1 MARRSRWRAGRL
13 DSWITGR
20 RLTAADYLAGLAVFG
35 LLFAIYFFTASLRFE
50 TGDELFMYD
59 TAVGFSRRGSVMR
72 SMTADMDWPGET
84 YVEPAQPVLAVPLIW
99 LADKSDRIG
108 NAHAALLFN
117 PLVTA
122 ATAVVLLLYVRRL
135 GYGAHAAVF
144 TALLFGLTT
153 IAWPYTKTFHREPLC
168 ALGLLV
174 AAYGLLRW
182 RQSWAEPGTAVLPWL
197 ALAFVGA
204 AVSVLAKEAGLIALP
219 LLMLIPLLGRRFMPR
234 SGGQLAGTGLLAFVL
249 FVAAVGGLYYYMRVL
264 GAGGPRFDVFGR
276 IGQAIAN
283 RGLLLEGL
291 AGLLLSPG
299 KGVFWYSP
307 VLLLALLGPWYAGAR
322 RFDVGWPLLLLLAFS
337 VVYALVRGQIWY
349 GGTNWGARY
358 LVPVTPFLMLGA
370 APLIERALRSGA
382 IILRL
387 GIIVVALTGLAVQVA
402 AVAINLLDYY
412 RVLESTG
419 IPGAPWTVAIWTP
432 YYSAILGNWRMLL
445 AGAPLDFAWARALAS
460 GADWQLAALL
470 IAAAVLFGALLRR
483 ALRKPAGFVELTGW
497 SSGIVVALLVL
508 GFVSLRRLYPD
519 QRYRGDSVLL
529 QAMRSA
535 LESGSANSDSAV
547 FLNNRTYFDFMLN
560 YFKGRAVWYTLEL
573 NPMELVSPSAQRPA
587 ANTDP
592 FDILNIDAWTPVD
605 FFGRQHSQLFLLM
618 ESGSYTPNV
627 TRALEWAMNTDMHRV
642 RALEFSNEVRLLE
655 FSTSKAPARAAPPEF
670 ALEYRM
676 GNSLVLRGYDAKPPA
691 GLVTPGSI
699 LNVSTQWQAGESVP
713 AALAIGTYL
722 MNPQG
727 GIAFQDDSVPVGGF
741 WPSTEWQAGAVV
753 RHNVAFVLPNDLPP
767 GHYEV
772 WCIVYSQQ
780 DGSRMEVTDAAGTSI
795 RDYAL
800 LYSVEIAR

>member
-122 ATAVVLLLYVRRL
+122 ATAVVLMLYVRRL

-219 LLMLIPLLGRRFMPR
+219 LLMLIPVLGRRFMPR
-234 SGGQLAGTGLLAFVL
+234 SRRQLAGTGLLALVL

-370 APLIERALRSGA
+370 APLIERALRPDA
-382 IILRL
+382 IFLRL
-387 GIIVVALTGLAVQVA
+387 GIIVVALTGLAVQVP
-402 AVAINLLDYY
+402 AVAINLLEYY

-497 SSGIVVALLVL
+497 SSGIGVALLVL
-508 GFVSLRRLYPD
+508 SFVSLRRLYPD

-573 NPMELVSPSAQRPA
+573 NPMELVSPGAERPA

-605 FFGRQHSQLFLLM
+605 FFGRQHAQLFLLM
-618 ESGSYTPNV
+618 ESGPYTPNV

>member
-1 MARRSRWRAGRL
+1 M
-13 DSWITGR
+13 DSWIAGR
-20 RLTAADYLAGLAVFG
+20 RLTAADYLAALAVFG

-168 ALGLLV
+168 TLGLLV

-219 LLMLIPLLGRRFMPR
+219 LLMLIPVLGRRFMPR
-234 SGGQLAGTGLLAFVL
+234 SGRQLAGTGLLALVL
-249 FVAAVGGLYYYMRVL
+249 FVTAVGGLYYYMRVL

-370 APLIERALRSGA
+370 APLIERALRPDA
-382 IILRL
+382 IFLRL
-387 GIIVVALTGLAVQVA
+387 GIIVLALSGLAVQVP
-402 AVAINLLDYY
+402 AVAINLLEYY

-483 ALRKPAGFVELTGW
+483 ALRKPAGFVEVTGW

-573 NPMELVSPSAQRPA
+573 NPMELVSPGAQRPA

-592 FDILNIDAWTPVD
+592 FEILNIDAWTPVD
-605 FFGRQHSQLFLLM
+605 FFGRQHAQLFLLM
-618 ESGSYTPNV
+618 ESGPYTPNV

-655 FSTSKAPARAAPPEF
+655 FSTSKAPARAAPAEF
-670 ALEYRM
+670 VLEYRM

-713 AALAIGTYL
+713 PALAIGTYL

>member
-1 MARRSRWRAGRL
+1 M
-13 DSWITGR
+13 
-20 RLTAADYLAGLAVFG
+20 
-35 LLFAIYFFTASLRFE
+35 
-50 TGDELFMYD
+50 
-59 TAVGFSRRGSVMR
+59 
-72 SMTADMDWPGET
+72 
-84 YVEPAQPVLAVPLIW
+84 
-99 LADKSDRIG
+99 
-108 NAHAALLFN
+108 
-117 PLVTA
+117 
-122 ATAVVLLLYVRRL
+122 
-135 GYGAHAAVF
+135 
-144 TALLFGLTT
+144 
-153 IAWPYTKTFHREPLC
+153 
-168 ALGLLV
+168 
-174 AAYGLLRW
+174 
-182 RQSWAEPGTAVLPWL
+182 
-197 ALAFVGA
+197 
-204 AVSVLAKEAGLIALP
+204 
-219 LLMLIPLLGRRFMPR
+219 
-234 SGGQLAGTGLLAFVL
+234 
-249 FVAAVGGLYYYMRVL
+249 
-264 GAGGPRFDVFGR
+264 
-276 IGQAIAN
+276 
-283 RGLLLEGL
+283 
-291 AGLLLSPG
+291 
-299 KGVFWYSP
+299 
-307 VLLLALLGPWYAGAR
+307 
-322 RFDVGWPLLLLLAFS
+322 
-337 VVYALVRGQIWY
+337 VYALVRGQIWY

-573 NPMELVSPSAQRPA
+573 NPMELVSPGAQRPA
-587 ANTDP
+587 ATTDP

-605 FFGRQHSQLFLLM
+605 FFGRQHAQLFLLM
-618 ESGSYTPNV
+618 ESGPYTPNV

-741 WPSTEWQAGAVV
+741 WPSADWQAGAVV

>member
-1 MARRSRWRAGRL
+1 M

-35 LLFAIYFFTASLRFE
+35 LLFAIYFLTASLRFE

-219 LLMLIPLLGRRFMPR
+219 LLMLIPVLGRRFMPR
-234 SGGQLAGTGLLAFVL
+234 SRRQLAGTGLLALVL

-370 APLIERALRSGA
+370 APLIERALRPNA

-387 GIIVVALTGLAVQVA
+387 GIIVVALTGLAVQVP

-445 AGAPLDFAWARALAS
+445 AGAPLDFAWARALAA

-483 ALRKPAGFVELTGW
+483 ALRKPAGFVEVTGW

-573 NPMELVSPSAQRPA
+573 NPMELVSPGAQRPA

-605 FFGRQHSQLFLLM
+605 FFGRQHAQLFLLM
-618 ESGSYTPNV
+618 ESGPYTPNV

-642 RALEFSNEVRLLE
+642 RALE
-655 FSTSKAPARAAPPEF
+655 
-670 ALEYRM
+670 
-676 GNSLVLRGYDAKPPA
+676 
-691 GLVTPGSI
+691 
-699 LNVSTQWQAGESVP
+699 
-713 AALAIGTYL
+713 
-722 MNPQG
+722 
-727 GIAFQDDSVPVGGF
+727 
-741 WPSTEWQAGAVV
+741 
-753 RHNVAFVLPNDLPP
+753 
-767 GHYEV
+767 
-772 WCIVYSQQ
+772 
-780 DGSRMEVTDAAGTSI
+780 
-795 RDYAL
+795 
-800 LYSVEIAR
+800 

>member
-1 MARRSRWRAGRL
+1 M
-13 DSWITGR
+13 DSWITER
-20 RLTAADYLAGLAVFG
+20 RLTAADYLAGLAGFG

-59 TAVGFSRRGSVMR
+59 TAVGFSRRGSVLR

-99 LADKSDRIG
+99 LADQSDRIG
-108 NAHAALLFN
+108 NAHAAMLFN

-122 ATAVVLLLYVRRL
+122 ATAVVLMLYVRRL
-135 GYGAHAAVF
+135 GYGMHTAVF
-144 TALLFGLTT
+144 SALLFGLTT

-168 ALGLLV
+168 TLGLLV

-182 RQSWAEPGTAVLPWL
+182 RQSWSEPGAAVLPWL
-197 ALAFVGA
+197 ALALVGGA
-204 AVSVLAKEAGLIALP
+204 ASVLAKEAGLIGLP

-234 SGGQLAGTGLLAFVL
+234 SGGQLAATGLLALVL
-249 FVAAVGGLYYYMRVL
+249 FVIAVGGLYYYMRVL
-264 GAGGPRFDVFGR
+264 GAGGPRFDVMGR
-276 IGQAIAN
+276 IGQAISN

-291 AGLLLSPG
+291 VGLLLSPG
-299 KGVFWYSP
+299 KGVFWHSP
-307 VLLLALLGPWYAGAR
+307 VLLLALLGPWFAGSR
-322 RFDVGWPLLLLLAFS
+322 RFDVGWPLLLLLAFAL
-337 VVYALVRGQIWY
+337 VYALVRGQIWY

-358 LVPVTPFLMLGA
+358 LVPVTPFLMLAA
-370 APLIERALRSGA
+370 APIIERALRPAA
-382 IILRL
+382 ILWRL
-387 GIIVVALTGLAVQVA
+387 GILIVALAGLAVQVP

-412 RVLESTG
+412 RVLEATG

-445 AGAPLDFAWARALAS
+445 AGTAVDFAWARALTA

-470 IAAAVLFGALLRR
+470 IAAAALCGALLRR
-483 ALRKPAGFVELTGW
+483 ALRKPAGYFELTGW
-497 SSGIVVALLVL
+497 CLAVAVGLLVL

-535 LESGSANSDSAV
+535 LESGSKNTDAAV

-573 NPMELVSPSAQRPA
+573 NPNELIAPGAQHPTPS
-587 ANTDP
+587 TDP
-592 FDILNIDAWTPVD
+592 FDILNVDAWTPVD
-605 FFGRQHSQLFLLM
+605 YFGRQHAKLFLLM
-618 ESGSYTPNV
+618 ESGPYTPNV

-670 ALEYRM
+670 ALDNRV
-676 GNSLVLRGYDAKPPA
+676 GDSLVLRGYDAKPPA
-691 GLVTPGSI
+691 GLVSPGSI
-699 LNVSTQWQAGESVP
+699 LNISTQWQAAENVP

-727 GIAFQDDSVPVGGF
+727 AIAFQDDSVPVGGF
-741 WPSTEWQAGAVV
+741 WPSADWQAGAVV
-753 RHNVAFVLPNDLPP
+753 RHNVAFVLPIDLPP
-767 GHYEV
+767 GHYDV

-780 DGSRMEVTDAAGTSI
+780 DGTRLAVTDAAGTSI
-795 RDYAL
+795 RDYVL
-800 LYSVEIAR
+800 LYGVEIAR

>member
-1 MARRSRWRAGRL
+1 M

-20 RLTAADYLAGLAVFG
+20 RLTAADYLAGLSVFG

-122 ATAVVLLLYVRRL
+122 ATAVVLMLYVRRL

-204 AVSVLAKEAGLIALP
+204 AASVLAKEAGLIALP
-219 LLMLIPLLGRRFMPR
+219 LLMLIPVLGRRFMPR
-234 SGGQLAGTGLLAFVL
+234 SGRQLAGTGLLALVL

-370 APLIERALRSGA
+370 APLIERALRPDA
-382 IILRL
+382 LILRL
-387 GIIVVALTGLAVQVA
+387 GIIVVALTGLAVQVP
-402 AVAINLLDYY
+402 AVAINLLEYY

-419 IPGAPWTVAIWTP
+419 ISGAPWTVAIWTP

-445 AGAPLDFAWARALAS
+445 ADAPLDFAWARALAS

-497 SSGIVVALLVL
+497 SSGIGVALLVL
-508 GFVSLRRLYPD
+508 SFVSLRRLYPD

-573 NPMELVSPSAQRPA
+573 NPMELVSPGAQRPA

-605 FFGRQHSQLFLLM
+605 FFGRQHAQLFLLM
-618 ESGSYTPNV
+618 ESGPYTPNV

-741 WPSTEWQAGAVV
+741 WPSADWQAGAVV

>member
-1 MARRSRWRAGRL
+1 M

-219 LLMLIPLLGRRFMPR
+219 LLMLIPVLGRRFMPR
-234 SGGQLAGTGLLAFVL
+234 SRRQLAGTGLLALVL

-291 AGLLLSPG
+291 SGLLLSPG

-322 RFDVGWPLLLLLAFS
+322 RLDVGWPLLLLLAFS

-370 APLIERALRSGA
+370 APLIERALRPDA
-382 IILRL
+382 IFLRL
-387 GIIVVALTGLAVQVA
+387 GIIVVALTGLAVQVP
-402 AVAINLLDYY
+402 AVAINLLEYY

-445 AGAPLDFAWARALAS
+445 AGAPLDFAWARALAA

-497 SSGIVVALLVL
+497 SSGIGVALLVL
-508 GFVSLRRLYPD
+508 SFVSLRRLYPD

-547 FLNNRTYFDFMLN
+547 FLNNRTYFDFLLN

-573 NPMELVSPSAQRPA
+573 NPMELVSPGAQRPA
-587 ANTDP
+587 ATTDP

-605 FFGRQHSQLFLLM
+605 FFGRQHVQLFLLM
-618 ESGSYTPNV
+618 ESGPYTPNV

-676 GNSLVLRGYDAKPPA
+676 GNSVVLRGYDAKPPA

-741 WPSTEWQAGAVV
+741 WPSADWQAGAVV

>member
-20 RLTAADYLAGLAVFG
+20 RLTAADYLAGLSVFG

-168 ALGLLV
+168 TLGLLV

-219 LLMLIPLLGRRFMPR
+219 LLMLIPVLGRRFMPR
-234 SGGQLAGTGLLAFVL
+234 SRRQLAGTGLLALVL

-370 APLIERALRSGA
+370 APLIERALRPDA
-382 IILRL
+382 LILRL
-387 GIIVVALTGLAVQVA
+387 GIIVVALTGLAVQVP

-497 SSGIVVALLVL
+497 SSGIAVAMLVL
-508 GFVSLRRLYPD
+508 SFVSLRRLYPD

-535 LESGSANSDSAV
+535 LESGSAKSDSAV

-573 NPMELVSPSAQRPA
+573 NPMELVSPGAQRPA
-587 ANTDP
+587 AYTDP

-605 FFGRQHSQLFLLM
+605 FFGRQRAQLFLLM
-618 ESGSYTPNV
+618 ESGPYTPNV

-655 FSTSKAPARAAPPEF
+655 FSTSKAPARAAPAEF
-670 ALEYRM
+670 VLEYRM